1 MKIRWKLE
9 QVKKNESHPGKCMQN
24 RKLNNVE
31 STFWF
36 LDFTYTVFDH
46 LLPFLYRKNKINI
59 YLQNLFIY
67 SAKAFTC
74 KGKSKLF
81 AMQHCNNLWSSLNNK
96 SHDRTLQ
103 KTRFYMVNF
112 ELKSLWNILT
122 NLASLYTA
130 FTHFLLMFCRYNA
143 N

>member
-1 MKIRWKLE
+1 
-9 QVKKNESHPGKCMQN
+9 MQN

-81 AMQHCNNLWSSLNNK
+81 AMQHCNNL
-96 SHDRTLQ
+96 
-103 KTRFYMVNF
+103 
-112 ELKSLWNILT
+112 
-122 NLASLYTA
+122 
-130 FTHFLLMFCRYNA
+130 
-143 N
+143 